1 MKTIANLS
9 ATVLHRHYGEH
20 AFAEALAL
28 KELHG
33 LQIITYGVAG
43 NLASMVKHLHNTF
56 LQRAKGSCRVMIGLS
71 SIDKIGSE
79 ALAAQIYKLFE
90 HFDPQSGIELF
101 VHGACHVKLL
111 SYRGVSFLG
120 SQNLSGAAEP
130 YFNGIEGKF
139 YFNRFH
145 EALVRIEDPGNV
157 CARALFDRV
166 LDDRMLCQRI
176 CRRSDAQAYAQA
188 LIEGVKIDTAA
199 SHVAQAMQL
208 RTALDGVTR
217 YICLEPECRDRVAL
231 FRLLSKIGQASA
243 PHTLV
248 EELFDEL
255 YGTDDF
261 AEVKD
266 EALLFRLWSLVHS
279 LNDQLSLHKPKVL
292 ELLEEAEALEAL
304 KLDAQALQEFGQDL
318 QQLADRHLLTDL
330 EDFVEDQEFA
340 IIQTIMSNPEYEHT
354 YMYGTTDEDG
364 NLDQQR
370 IERNLCNSEL
380 MSLDQK
386 LKRIDPRPI
395 LDAIEQ
401 CLGRH
406 LHRIHDSS
414 ALLQRANALLQDIEQ
429 QYQHELRSEEFRTFL
444 RNRNLLPE
452 PSLF

>member
-1 MKTIANLS
+1 MKTIAKLS

-20 AFAEALAL
+20 AFAQALAE
-28 KELHG
+28 KELHD
-33 LQIITYGVAG
+33 LRIITYGVAG
-43 NLASMVKHLHNTF
+43 NLASMVKYLHNTF
-56 LQRAKGSCRVMIGLS
+56 LRRAKGSCRVMIGLS
-71 SIDKIGSE
+71 NIDSIGSE
-79 ALAAQIYKLFE
+79 ALAGQIRKLFR

-101 VHGACHVKLL
+101 VHGACHIKLL

-130 YFNGIEGKF
+130 YFNGIEDKL

-145 EALVRIEDPGNV
+145 EALVRIEDPGNA
-157 CARALFDRV
+157 CANALFDRV

-176 CRRSDAQAYAQA
+176 CRRSAAQAYADA

-199 SHVAQAMQL
+199 SHVAQALQL
-208 RTALDGVTR
+208 RAALKGLSG
-217 YICLEPECRDRVAL
+217 YICLAPECRDRVAL
-231 FRLLSKIGQASA
+231 YRLLSKIGQASA

-261 AEVKD
+261 AQVKD

-304 KLDAQALQEFGQDL
+304 KFDAQALEEFGQDL
-318 QQLADRHLLTDL
+318 QQLAARHLVTHLQ
-330 EDFVEDQEFA
+330 EFVEHQEFA
-340 IIQTIMSNPEYEHT
+340 IIQSIMSNPEYEHS
-354 YMYGTTDEDG
+354 YMYGATDEDG
-364 NLDQQR
+364 NLDHER

-406 LHRIHDSS
+406 LHRLHDSS
-414 ALLQRANALLQDIEQ
+414 ALLQQANALLQDIEQ
-429 QYQHELRSEEFRTFL
+429 QYQHELQSEEFCSFL
-444 RNRNLLPE
+444 HKRNLLPE
-452 PSLF
+452 PSLL